1 MPSLD
6 AEVGAMLMT
15 RKNEA
20 VLVLADGKIER
31 QNDKA
36 AELLQRAVGDVFAV
50 PIDPHGRPLVTLPN
64 GARILVDVDETKL
77 SHGRSLVVARPRFA
91 ELARASEEMSD
102 AILSGSEVEHMLE
115 AMSEITGRALEVDRS
130 FIYEIRVDTQ
140 ELVALCQWLNPSAN
154 VAPTRGFYPLSVFSG
169 GDKWAHE
176 SSDWLE
182 SHQEQPHPYLVA
194 DGSARMLHGP
204 MAIRSLLWAPFG
216 FRESRYYALVLN
228 QVGSRR
234 AWLPEEREY
243 LRVAIRRVSA
253 ALRQLSAK
261 EQQARTERA
270 ILEAQKLETIRLL
283 AGGVAHDL
291 GSHLGIVMGA
301 IDRVKS
307 SPLATGALAGALR
320 DAESA
325 TVEAGKLAKRL
336 LAYSGNGQ
344 FVVEPIDLGAVAEDM
359 GPLLQA
365 AGGPVKVVVQ
375 RATDDAWMQGDAIQI
390 RQVLMNLVVN
400 AVEAIG
406 SGMGSVVIRV
416 LTDSR
421 EEVAARSAMG
431 KATVLEVSDNGPGM
445 PPELQQKIL
454 EPFFSTKG
462 EGRGLGL
469 AAVAG
474 IVRGHDGALHLQSQ
488 RGKGTTFRLAFPA
501 VTPAPQTAPP
511 PASQARKTGRLTGT
525 VLLADDVENLRRSVG
540 SLLEMLGFHV
550 IAVADGAGIEAE
562 LARHPEIDVLVF
574 DWTMSPG
581 GNRIMKRA
589 REVLPDLGIVVMSGY
604 SRQALQLTRDA
615 RTAFLEK
622 PFRVDDLETTIRDVF
637 PSRAP
642 VPSSKDAAVE

>member
-20 VLVLADGKIER
+20 VVVVAHGKIER
-31 QNDKA
+31 QNARA
-36 AELLQRAVGDVFAV
+36 AELLQRSVGDVLAI
-50 PIDPHGRPLVTLPN
+50 PSDRHGKPLVTLPN
-64 GARILVDVDETKL
+64 GARILVEVEEVAL
-77 SHGRSLVVARPRFA
+77 SRGRTLVVARPRSSR
-91 ELARASEEMSD
+91 LARASEEMGD
-102 AILSGSEVEHMLE
+102 AILSGSEVEHVLE

-154 VAPTRGFYPLSVFSG
+154 VAPTRGFYPLSMFSG
-169 GDKWAHE
+169 GDKWARE
-176 SSDWLE
+176 SPDWLE
-182 SHQEQPHPYLVA
+182 SHVDQPHPYLVA
-194 DGSARMLHGP
+194 DGSAQMLHGP

-228 QVGSRR
+228 QVESRR

-243 LRVAIRRVSA
+243 LGVAIRRVSA

-261 EQQARTERA
+261 EQEARTERA

-307 SPLATGALAGALR
+307 SPLVVGALAVALG
-320 DAESA
+320 DAENA

-344 FVVEPIDLGAVAEDM
+344 FVVEPIDLAAVAEDM

-375 RATDDAWMQGDAIQI
+375 RGAQDAWMQGDAIQI

-406 SGMGSVVIRV
+406 AGVGTVVIRV
-416 LTDSR
+416 LTDSS
-421 EEVAARSAMG
+421 EECAGRSPVG
-431 KATVLEVSDNGPGM
+431 KATVLQVSDTGPGM
-445 PPELQQKIL
+445 PAELQQRVL

-474 IVRGHDGALHLQSQ
+474 IVRGHDGSLRLTSEQ
-488 RGKGTTFRLAFPA
+488 GKGTTFRLAFPA
-501 VTPAPQTAPP
+501 VAPAPRTEPP
-511 PASQARKTGRLTGT
+511 PASQARKTGRVTGT
-525 VLLADDVENLRRSVG
+525 VLLADDVENLRRSVA

-550 IAVADGAGIEAE
+550 ISIADGVDIEVE

-581 GNRIMKRA
+581 GERIVKRA
-589 REVLPDLGIVVMSGY
+589 REVRPDLGIVVMSGY

-622 PFRVDDLETTIRDVF
+622 PFRVDDLEAILRDVF
-637 PSRAP
+637 LRRAET
-642 VPSSKDAAVE
+642 SSAKDAALE